1 MGIFRQGAWAQATLG
16 NDDYALRV
24 LAIRPVDDAKDAMN
38 PVTAPPTQ
46 RPIIRVLIADDAP
59 ETRRSMQLILSLAPD
74 AEVVATARN
83 GREAVEMAV
92 SHQPD
97 VALVDV
103 NMPEM
108 NGLEAIRRMRARRP
122 ELVCIIVSAE
132 KDAVTLKQAVE
143 VGVAAYLIKPFTAE
157 QVLGILEKSR
167 QLAVAARVQ
176 AAAAHPTQPSRREWL
191 EQTANAFVKARRTD
205 DAAVKVFEALAAMPD
220 RSLRWLTH
228 LAIIYAL
235 RGEWNKLKRLATHL
249 EQRQK

>member
-1 MGIFRQGAWAQATLG
+1 
-16 NDDYALRV
+16 
-24 LAIRPVDDAKDAMN
+24 
-38 PVTAPPTQ
+38 
-46 RPIIRVLIADDAP
+46 
-59 ETRRSMQLILSLAPD
+59 MQLILSLAPD

-167 QLAVAARVQ
+167 QLAVAARAQ
-176 AAAAHPTQPSRREWL
+176 AAGRVYAEAHPARPSRREWL
-191 EQTANAFVKARRTD
+191 EQTANACVKARRTD

-220 RSLRWLTH
+220 CSLRWLTH

-235 RGEWNKLKRLATHL
+235 RNEWNKLKRLATHL
-249 EQRQK
+249 EQRQR

>member
-1 MGIFRQGAWAQATLG
+1 MGIYRQGAWAQATLG

-220 RSLRWLTH
+220 CSLRWLTH